1 MKKKLLFIVLTL
13 ILCVGLVAC
22 GDDTDSGEAA
32 ESKLTIMDCVD
43 DMSVAAVEEGV
54 IYWDIY
60 FNEQFN
66 GSEFENSGYDYVDL
80 LKECLSREENAADD
94 VVGYWIMGYDTS
106 DMTRLSW
113 GLQDYE
119 TIVMYDENGSAF
131 TGSNFPLIDTE
142 VQEIMNAVPEK

>member
-1 MKKKLLFIVLTL
+1 
-13 ILCVGLVAC
+13 
-22 GDDTDSGEAA
+22 
-32 ESKLTIMDCVD
+32 MDCVD
-43 DMSVAAVEEGV
+43 SMSVAAVEEGV
-54 IYWDIY
+54 IYWDIH
-60 FNEQFN
+60 FNEKFN
-66 GSEFENSGYDYVDL
+66 GSEFENSGYDYRDL

-106 DMTRLSW
+106 GMTRLSW

-119 TIVMYDENGSAF
+119 TIVMYDENGNAF